1 MPAEEILW
9 QLLRNRQLG
18 GAKFRRQHQFGDYI
32 CDLFCADA
40 KLVVECDGDVHGTPE
55 RERIDQ
61 KRDAYL
67 RSQGLTVLR
76 FANKQVLDESESVLD
91 SIAAH
96 LPSTAGRGAGGEG
109 RAISLRRNI
118 VVIADEAHRSQYD
131 LIDGLARNLRDALP
145 FASFIGFTGT
155 PIEKTDA
162 NTRAVFGDYISI
174 YDIQRA
180 VADKATVPIY
190 YESRVAKLGL
200 NQAELPKIDEEFE
213 EITEGEELTRK
224 EKLKTKWAALEALV
238 GNPKR
243 IALIAADLVQHYER
257 RLEAMEGKAM
267 IVCMSR
273 RICVELYN
281 AIIKLRPEWASGP
294 SDDDAGKSCVAKIV
308 MTGSAEDGPDW
319 QQHIRNKEKR
329 RALAAHF
336 KAADDPFKIVIVRD
350 MWLTGFDAPSLST
363 MYVDKPMRGHGLM
376 QAIARVNRVF
386 RDKPGGL
393 VVDYIGLADQLKYA
407 LATYTQS
414 GGKGS
419 PSIDTAQAIAAML
432 AKHDIT
438 CGMMHGF
445 DWSKWCDGTPAKKM
459 SLLPGAQEHILK
471 QEKGRERFVQV
482 VTELS
487 QAFALCAGSDEAM
500 EIRDDIGFFQAVK
513 AALAKK
519 RGKRKSSEDL
529 DHAVRQLVA
538 KAIVPEGEIIDVF
551 SAAGLKQP
559 DISILSDQ
567 FLAEVRGLK
576 HKNVAAELLAKL
588 LGDEIKVRSKR
599 NLVQSREFSE
609 MLKKTLNAYHNRA
622 IATQEVIEELIKL
635 AKEMSAANQ
644 RGVDLGLNDDEVAF
658 YDALATNNSAVE
670 AMGKDELKVIATE
683 LVTQVRKSVTIDWTL
698 RESARAKI
706 KVLVKRIL
714 RKHGYPP
721 DLQDEAT
728 KLVLQQAELL
738 CAEWAA

>member
-1 MPAEEILW
+1 
-9 QLLRNRQLG
+9 
-18 GAKFRRQHQFGDYI
+18 
-32 CDLFCADA
+32 
-40 KLVVECDGDVHGTPE
+40 
-55 RERIDQ
+55 
-61 KRDAYL
+61 
-67 RSQGLTVLR
+67 
-76 FANKQVLDESESVLD
+76 
-91 SIAAH
+91 
-96 LPSTAGRGAGGEG
+96 
-109 RAISLRRNI
+109 
-118 VVIADEAHRSQYD
+118 
-131 LIDGLARNLRDALP
+131 
-145 FASFIGFTGT
+145 
-155 PIEKTDA
+155 
-162 NTRAVFGDYISI
+162 
-174 YDIQRA
+174 
-180 VADKATVPIY
+180 
-190 YESRVAKLGL
+190 
-200 NQAELPKIDEEFE
+200 
-213 EITEGEELTRK
+213 
-224 EKLKTKWAALEALV
+224 
-238 GNPKR
+238 
-243 IALIAADLVQHYER
+243 
-257 RLEAMEGKAM
+257 MEGKAM

-273 RICVELYN
+273 RICVEMYN
-281 AIIKLRPEWASGP
+281 AIIKLRPQWASAP
-294 SDDDAGKSCVAKIV
+294 NDDDTGKSCVAKIV

-319 QQHIRNKEKR
+319 QQHIRNKDKR
-329 RALAAHF
+329 RTLAGRF
-336 KAADDPFKIVIVRD
+336 KDPQDPFKIVIVRD

-393 VVDYIGLADQLKYA
+393 VVDYLGLADQLKYA
-407 LATYTQS
+407 LAMYSES

-419 PSIDTAQAIAAML
+419 PSIDTAKAIAVML
-432 AKHDIT
+432 EKHEIA

-445 DWSKWCDGTPAKKM
+445 DWSKWHTGTPAEKM

-471 QEKGRERFVQV
+471 QENGKERFVQV

-487 QAFALCAGSDEAM
+487 QAFALCAGSDDAV

-519 RGKRKSSEDL
+519 RGEGKSTDVL

-576 HKNVAAELLAKL
+576 YKNVAAELLAKL

-635 AKEMSAANQ
+635 AKQMSAANQ

-658 YDALATNNSAVE
+658 YDALAANDSAVE

-738 CAEWAA
+738 CAEWTR